1 MGGRFWLG
9 IAILVLFLAL
19 GLTVTF
25 TMQSVH
31 APAEAALQTAA
42 QEALGGNFENAV
54 ASANRAYQ
62 RWLTYRN
69 FTASVADHGPMD
81 DVETLFAEMQVYAQ
95 AGEVPHFAACCA
107 QLQVLLKAVAEA
119 HSPAWWNFL

>member
-9 IAILVLFLAL
+9 VTILALFLVL
-19 GLTVTF
+19 GVVVTF
-25 TMQSVH
+25 ATQSVQ
-31 APAEAALQTAA
+31 APAAKALQTAS
-42 QEALGGNFENAV
+42 QEALSGNFEKAV
-54 ASANRAYQ
+54 AEANSAYR

-95 AGEVPHFAACCA
+95 AQEVPHFAACCA